1 MNQFMYDV
9 MLKEKR
15 RELLEEAE
23 RQRLVALH
31 HAANTDNAGRLAE
44 LQRALGDFLIRLG
57 EKLKTRAGRPI
68 GFGQVLGS
76 EHL

>member
-1 MNQFMYDV
+1 MNPLLFDV

-15 RELLEEAE
+15 RDLLEEAE
-23 RQRLVALH
+23 RQRLVAIYN
-31 HAANTDNAGRLAE
+31 ADNPGRRAE

-57 EKLKTRAGRPI
+57 EKLKDRATRPLGLGEAIGR
-68 GFGQVLGS
+68 